1 MNIPVKHGE
10 IWIEELDDGRFTCA
24 EVQVAHE
31 DLEEETIKAKDV
43 KYVILG
49 DIQDMGRARFV
60 RMMKRKEC
68 KEVDRSKR
76 RGTLLE
82 AWLKGEVSPE
92 ELSEIIKIKL
102 EGRE

>member
-1 MNIPVKHGE
+1 
-10 IWIEELDDGRFTCA
+10 
-24 EVQVAHE
+24 
-31 DLEEETIKAKDV
+31 
-43 KYVILG
+43 
-49 DIQDMGRARFV
+49 
-60 RMMKRKEC
+60 MMKRKEC